1 MNYEEIAIIG
11 MAARFSHADN
21 IDELW
26 DNLRVGKDCVTD
38 CPEGRKKDIEDYLK
52 YLNLDKKDIVY
63 RKAAY
68 LKEIDKFDFEFF
80 RIPPNEAK
88 IMDPNQRILLETSLF
103 LLILPVL
110 LHWSQFILHVKVYS
124 QVNVR
129 WRLQAVSTF
138 LRFLFQILLSMQ
150 SESLRLT
157 VKQGR
162 LTIPVTV

>member
-1 MNYEEIAIIG
+1 MEKMNYEEIAIIG

-80 RIPPNEAK
+80 RIPPVSFLISAL
-88 IMDPNQRILLETSLF
+88 ISVVLRSQYSYRLPAGSRF
-103 LLILPVL
+103 LL
-110 LHWSQFILHVKVYS
+110 HC
-124 QVNVR
+124 
-129 WRLQAVSTF
+129 
-138 LRFLFQILLSMQ
+138 
-150 SESLRLT
+150 
-157 VKQGR
+157 
-162 LTIPVTV
+162 

>member
-63 RKAAY
+63 YKLDACEEIPQLIKHY
-68 LKEIDKFDFEFF
+68 LDNSD
-80 RIPPNEAK
+80 EAK
-88 IMDPNQRILLETSLF
+88 AIIQNGFDIVADNYVWGNIVEQ
-103 LLILPVL
+103 LIR
-110 LHWSQFILHVKVYS
+110 
-124 QVNVR
+124 NV
-129 WRLQAVSTF
+129 
-138 LRFLFQILLSMQ
+138 
-150 SESLRLT
+150 
-157 VKQGR
+157 
-162 LTIPVTV
+162 

>member
-1 MNYEEIAIIG
+1 MEKMNYEEIAIIG

-88 IMDPNQRILLETSLF
+88 IRRRKTARRTIRYAPIDR
-103 LLILPVL
+103 
-110 LHWSQFILHVKVYS
+110 
-124 QVNVR
+124 
-129 WRLQAVSTF
+129 
-138 LRFLFQILLSMQ
+138 MQ
-150 SESLRLT
+150 SEL
-157 VKQGR
+157 
-162 LTIPVTV
+162 